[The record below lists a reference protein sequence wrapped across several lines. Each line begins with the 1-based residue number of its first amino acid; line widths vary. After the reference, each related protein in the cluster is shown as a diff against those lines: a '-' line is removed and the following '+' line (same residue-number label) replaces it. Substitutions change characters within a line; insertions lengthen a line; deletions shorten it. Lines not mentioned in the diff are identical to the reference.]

1 MNASPLSKGTLL
13 IVDDTPE
20 LVRLLLN
27 FLTKAGFEVLI
38 AQDGKRGIER
48 AERARPD
55 LILLDVKMPGMDG
68 FEVCHYLKSQEITH
82 DIPIIF
88 MTAIA
93 NAPIDKLKGFGV
105 GAADYIT
112 KPIQYE
118 EVLAR
123 VTTHLNLYKLQKQ
136 LTQQNQQ
143 LQEEITHRKQVE
155 ANLARVARLKNE
167 FLANMSH
174 ELRTPLN
181 AILGIAEAFQE
192 EIYGPINQK
201 QHRFL
206 STLEDS
212 GRHLLS
218 LINDILDFSRL
229 EADKLTLNLQPIS
242 VDDICQA
249 SLRMVQNIA
258 YKKRL
263 QVSTTLDTM
272 VDVIQADE
280 RRLKQILVNLLDN
293 AVKFTPEGGTI
304 ALEVKGNTEQEI
316 VHFHV
321 KDTGIG
327 IADSDMEHLFQVF
340 VQLDGGLS
348 RVHEGTGLGLSLV
361 YRLAKIH
368 GGSVS
373 VTSEVDQGSRFTVS
387 LPWQPLEKQASATQ
401 QPDKVAQHELT
412 PVKRFSNTHILLAE
426 DNETNRDMFS
436 AYLKKRGFQITLAK
450 NGVEAVENTQMRRP
464 DLILMDIQMPVM
476 NGLEA
481 IQEIRANAQLATLP
495 IIALTALVMP
505 GDRERC
511 LTAGANAYLSKP
523 VKMSNLLLTIE
534 SLLTD
539 KKASADSKVL

>member
-1 MNASPLSKGTLL
+1 
-13 IVDDTPE
+13 
-20 LVRLLLN
+20 
-27 FLTKAGFEVLI
+27 
-38 AQDGKRGIER
+38 
-48 AERARPD
+48 
-55 LILLDVKMPGMDG
+55 
-68 FEVCHYLKSQEITH
+68 
-82 DIPIIF
+82 

-93 NAPIDKLKGFGV
+93 NAPMDKLKGFEM

-143 LQEEITHRKQVE
+143 LQKEITHRKQVE
-155 ANLARVARLKNE
+155 ANLARVARLKDE

-206 STLEDS
+206 TTLEDS
-212 GRHLLS
+212 GLHLLS

-229 EADKLTLNLQPIS
+229 EADKLTLNLQP
-242 VDDICQA
+242 VVVEDICQA
-249 SLRMVQNIA
+249 SLRMVQSTA

-263 QVSTTLDTM
+263 QVSTTLDTV
-272 VDVIQADE
+272 VDVIRADE

-293 AVKFTPEGGTI
+293 AVKFTPEGGVI
-304 ALEVKGNTEQEI
+304 ALEVKGDTEQEI
-316 VHFHV
+316 VHFYI

-327 IADSDMEHLFQVF
+327 IADNDMEHLFQAF

-373 VTSEVDQGSRFTVS
+373 VTSQVDQGSCFTVS
-387 LPWQPLEKQASATQ
+387 LPWQPLEKQVPAIQRS
-401 QPDKVAQHELT
+401 DQHEI
-412 PVKRFSNTHILLAE
+412 PAKKSGNTQHILLAE
-426 DNETNRDMFS
+426 DSETNRDVFS
-436 AYLKKRGFQITLAK
+436 TYLKKRGFRITLAK
-450 NGVEAVENTQMRRP
+450 NGVEAVESTQAHRP

-481 IQEIRANAQLATLP
+481 IQEIRANTQLATLP

-511 LTAGANAYLSKP
+511 LKAGADAYLSKP
-523 VKMSNLLLTIE
+523 VKMSHLLFTIE

-539 KKASADSKVL
+539 KTTLANSKIL